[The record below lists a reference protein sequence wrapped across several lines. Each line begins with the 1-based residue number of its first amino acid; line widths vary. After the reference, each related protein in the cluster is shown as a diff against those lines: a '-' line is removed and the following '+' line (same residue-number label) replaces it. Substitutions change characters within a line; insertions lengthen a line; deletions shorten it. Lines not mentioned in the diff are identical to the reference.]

1 VAHDRNRDP
10 GDAVLSLFCQER
22 LDKRASRRARDD
34 KTLWPHHTS
43 FGTRRGGRLF
53 DLARMLGMSDFLND
67 ILAQWRPQR
76 AKTQSEAEREAGEE
90 FAIDLII
97 LRHEADALGIR
108 PTTSEI
114 ASVVSKMR
122 ASVAMPAVSIR
133 KSITTSWKTHWGR
146 VDLARHRLRNWPQI
160 RFVSSE

>member
-1 VAHDRNRDP
+1 MSGATGQPRFAESQGQTKLYGRTIP
-10 GDAVLSLFCQER
+10 R
-22 LDKRASRRARDD
+22 LELD
-34 KTLWPHHTS
+34 
-43 FGTRRGGRLF
+43 RGGRLF

-122 ASVAMPAVSIR
+122 AFRGDAGGFDP
-133 KSITTSWKTHWGR
+133 KSITTSWGKRIGTAR
-146 VDLARHRLRNWPQI
+146 VWRGTD
-160 RFVSSE
+160 